1 MPSRHSTRKT
11 SRDAT
16 FESTSRSR
24 VRVAVTV
31 AEIVAAVVAV
41 VAVTGCGKK
50 TSETLVEKII
60 EKQMA
65 KDGVK
70 GKVDL
75 SDGKMTIETPQG
87 TATYSSGSGAK
98 VPDNFPKDVQVY
110 AGAKVMASVN
120 TPQGQ
125 NLMLESGDSVAK
137 IITFYKGKMSGEG
150 WKEEMSMNQGESSVL
165 VFKKE
170 QRMASIVV
178 ARSGEGSQINLTVA
192 TEAK

>member
-1 MPSRHSTRKT
+1 MKYT
-11 SRDAT
+11 
-16 FESTSRSR
+16 
-24 VRVAVTV
+24 VMAVL
-31 AEIVAAVVAV
+31 VAAVAL
-41 VAVTGCGKK
+41 TGCGKK
-50 TSETLVEKII
+50 SGEALVEKMI

-65 KDGVK
+65 KEGVK

-87 TATYSSGSGAK
+87 TASYAAGEGTK

-125 NLMLESGDSVAK
+125 NLMLESGDSAEK
-137 IITFYKGKMSGEG
+137 IIAFYKGKMTCEG

-165 VFKKE
+165 VYKKE
-170 QRMASIVV
+170 KRTASIVI
-178 ARSGEGSQINLTVA
+178 AKSDKGAQINLTVA
-192 TEAK
+192 NENQ